1 MTTLSHET
9 DHRTRSAARS
19 CRERYESCE
28 ATIRILQQQSDRED
42 EKVRRLEQHLEWAQH
57 QSMADGIARDKAE
70 ASVRRLE
77 QERDDWG
84 KMMQAAIDKADA
96 ERGQA
101 EQRLALLTER
111 HEEGLRQL
119 AAQTNLSRSAETAR
133 AKAVQARVRAEERL
147 AEALQAYD
155 RETLDS

>member
-1 MTTLSHET
+1 VATCHQCRGAKFVLNQLDQSVPCPSCQKATEQQPICKCGYAEDEHYASDCGAHE
-9 DHRTRSAARS
+9 A
-19 CRERYESCE
+19 CE

-77 QERDDWG
+77 QER
-84 KMMQAAIDKADA
+84 
-96 ERGQA
+96 ERLTLEMETWKHGLRDFYTS
-101 EQRLALLTER
+101 RLAEV
-111 HEEGLRQL
+111 EQ
-119 AAQTNLSRSAETAR
+119 
-133 AKAVQARVRAEERL
+133 RL

-155 RETLDS
+155 HETLDS